1 VDNVKK
7 WGLWVVLGV
16 IVLLAIFSFSS
27 YNGLVTQEQKVDTS
41 WAQVE
46 NQLKRRSDLIPNLVE
61 TVKGYASQEK
71 EVIQSVTDARSQLAG
86 ANTPKEY
93 ANADE
98 NLNGA
103 LNRLLVVVENYP
115 NLKSNENFRS
125 LMDTLEGTENR
136 LAVARRDYNES
147 VETYNLKVRR
157 FPGNI
162 MANIFGFSK
171 KSYYEVSEK
180 DQENPQVDFG
190 SGSK

>member
-71 EVIQSVTDARSQLAG
+71 EVIQSVTDARAQLAG

>member
-7 WGLWVVLGV
+7 WGLWIVLGV

-71 EVIQSVTDARSQLAG
+71 EVIQSVTDARAQLAG

>member
-1 VDNVKK
+1 VNNVKK
-7 WGLWVVLGV
+7 WGIWVVLGI

-71 EVIQSVTDARSQLAG
+71 EVIQSVTDARAQLAG
-86 ANTPKEY
+86 ANTPTEY

-190 SGSK
+190 SGSE

>member
-1 VDNVKK
+1 MKK

-71 EVIQSVTDARSQLAG
+71 EVIQSVTDARAQLAG

-190 SGSK
+190 SGSE